1 MTLNSQLS
9 TLNSPSY
16 FRVLGVI
23 PARGGSKGVPRKNI
37 RLLAGK
43 PLLQYTAEA
52 ALACRHL
59 TRVVLT
65 TDDQEIAA
73 LGRQC
78 GLDVPF
84 LRPPELARDDTPTL
98 PVLQHAVRTLEA
110 AGDRYDAICLLQ
122 PTCPFRRAEDIDA
135 CADLMRR
142 TQSDS
147 VMTILPVPPEHNP
160 HWVYFK
166 TPDGFLK
173 LSTGE
178 DSPIPRRQLLPPA
191 FHREGSVYL
200 VRRDVLMKQN
210 SLYGSKVVGYP
221 IETSRSVNIDT
232 LEDWARAE
240 ALLLQRPP
248 CS

>member
-1 MTLNSQLS
+1 VRILAI
-9 TLNSPSY
+9 
-16 FRVLGVI
+16 I

-43 PLLQYTAEA
+43 PLLRYTAEA
-52 ALACRHL
+52 ALGCKQL

-73 LGRQC
+73 VGREC

-98 PVLQHAVRTLEA
+98 PVVQHAVDFLEK
-110 AGDRYDAICLLQ
+110 AGERFDAVCLLQ
-122 PTCPFRRAEDIDA
+122 PTAPLRRSEDIRS
-135 CADLMRR
+135 CIDLLES
-142 TQSDS
+142 TGADS
-147 VMTILPVPPEHNP
+147 VVTVLPVPPEHNP

-166 TPDGFLK
+166 TLAGFLQ

-178 DSPIPRRQLLPPA
+178 DSPMPRRQLLPPA

-200 VRRDVLMKQN
+200 VRRDVLMEKH
-210 SLYGSKVVGYP
+210 SLYGSKVVGFS
-221 IETSRSVNIDT
+221 IEPSRSVNIDT
-232 LEDWARAE
+232 LADWQRAE
-240 ALLLQRPP
+240 AAFCQLEQVT
-248 CS
+248 